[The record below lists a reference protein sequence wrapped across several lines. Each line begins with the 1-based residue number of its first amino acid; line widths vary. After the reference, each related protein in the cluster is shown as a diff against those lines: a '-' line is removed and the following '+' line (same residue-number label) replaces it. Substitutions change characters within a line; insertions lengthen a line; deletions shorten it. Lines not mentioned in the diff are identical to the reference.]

1 MKNLTIVVFEN
12 DLVVEKH
19 YDEAFSKFGKSSE
32 EKEILGIW
40 GEISFNAEEVLTTIS
55 NTVNYFINDTDKTDI
70 VFGCCKKDYNDIIS
84 KINVDKCVVKTLFY

>member
-19 YDEAFSKFGKSSE
+19 YDEAFGKYGKSST
-32 EKEILGIW
+32 EKEVLGVW
-40 GEISFNAEEVLTTIS
+40 GEISFNAEKVLTTIL
-55 NTVNYFINDTDKTDI
+55 NTVNYFINDTDKTEI
-70 VFGCCKKDYNDIIS
+70 VFGCCKKDYDDIIS